1 MASLLDMVVEKL
13 QFEKDMQT
21 MQMDN
26 QLNQAK
32 MLQKAQD
39 YKQSRAKQAEE
50 MMASGQL
57 RFQSTDPN
65 DPANYPLID
74 VVGKLS

>member
-1 MASLLDMVVEKL
+1 MASLLDMIVEKL

-32 MLQKAQD
+32 MMQKVQN
-39 YKQSRAKQAEE
+39 YKQSRAKQADEL
-50 MMASGQL
+50 MASGQM
-57 RFQSTDPN
+57 RFQSSDPN